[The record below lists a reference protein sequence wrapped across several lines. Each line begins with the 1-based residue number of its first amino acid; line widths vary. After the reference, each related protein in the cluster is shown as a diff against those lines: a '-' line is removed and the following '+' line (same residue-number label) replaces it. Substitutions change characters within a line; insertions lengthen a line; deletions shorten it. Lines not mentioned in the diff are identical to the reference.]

1 MAMKTM
7 SFAPPSS
14 TYRLQLNPKF
24 TLDDAAALTDYLCS
38 LGISHLYASP
48 YLQAAPGSTH
58 GYDVVDPR
66 AVSAELGGA
75 EAHERL
81 HQKLQECGMGQ
92 VLDIVPN
99 HMSLAR
105 TNLYWW
111 DVLENGPCSR
121 YARYFDVAWEEA
133 EPHLR
138 NKILVP
144 ILASQYGRMLNDGKI
159 KLVREDFRFEIHYE
173 DHRLPI
179 SPHSLGKLLASA
191 ADVANSDELRF
202 LSHALA
208 ALPCPLMC
216 DIPGIEARHHDKTV
230 LHELLQRLCREHAT
244 ACSGIDRVV
253 ERINATP
260 DSLDEFLEM
269 QNYRLSWW
277 HTGQQN
283 LGYRRFFDVNTLV
296 GVRVGD
302 ERVFHE
308 THELYFNWIRQG
320 ILSGVRVDHPDGLRD
335 PKLYFERLRANAPD
349 AWIVVEKI
357 LASHEA
363 LPSSWPVD
371 GTTGYEFINQV
382 NGLMIAPQGLSALDR
397 FYTSFTGQTASY
409 AQLCHDSKIQI
420 TQTTLG
426 SDVNYLTS
434 LFASICESNR
444 EYRDYTRVEVRRA
457 IREIAASFSVY
468 RTYVCPERDEVSADD
483 AASIERAIESAK
495 SIRVDVEGNLFN
507 FIRDVLLLRVKGER
521 ESEFVYRFQE
531 FTGAVMAKGV
541 EDTAFYCY
549 NRLVS
554 LNEVGGNPGD
564 PLITLAE
571 FHGNNQRAQS
581 LQPYR
586 MVSLTTH
593 DTKRSEDVRARL
605 NVLSEAPQLFA
616 DAVQR
621 WSELMRPMRSA
632 VLDRNTEYFYYQTL
646 IGAWPISVERATAYM
661 EKATREAKQQTSWTN
676 PNPEFDEALR
686 HYIRDTLEHAPF
698 VQKIENFV
706 ASIREA
712 GYINSLAQ
720 TLLKCTVPGLPD
732 TYQGSELW
740 DLRLVDP
747 DNRTPVDFDQRRTLL
762 RELPSLKP
770 AAIMQRMAD
779 GMPKLWIIQRAL
791 ALRKQRPEAFG
802 KEGTYAPLLAIGNR
816 AEHCI
821 AFLRGQD
828 IITIVPRLPYTL
840 AGQWQ
845 QTTLDLP
852 PGNWHN
858 ILTGEAHTGG
868 IQQLDTLLSIFPVAL
883 LARENTDA

>member
-1 MAMKTM
+1 MKTTRY
-7 SFAPPSS
+7 APPSS
-14 TYRLQLNPKF
+14 TYRLQLNPAF
-24 TLDDAAALTDYLCS
+24 TLDDAAGISDYLCS
-38 LGISHLYASP
+38 LGVSHLYASP

-66 AVSAELGGA
+66 TISAELGGS
-75 EAHERL
+75 EAHARL
-81 HQKLQECGMGQ
+81 CRKLEACGMGQ

-121 YARYFDVAWEEA
+121 FARYFDVAWEA
-133 EPHLR
+133 DEPHLR

-144 ILASQYGRMLNDGKI
+144 ILAGQYGRMLNDGKI
-159 KLVREDFRFEIHYE
+159 KLVRDGSQFEIHYE
-173 DHRLPI
+173 EHRLPI
-179 SPHSLGKLLASA
+179 APSTLGKLLASA
-191 ADVANSDELRF
+191 ADIAGSDELRF
-202 LSHALA
+202 LSHAFT
-208 ALPCPLMC
+208 ALPCPTMS
-216 DIPGIEARHHDKTV
+216 DVPGIEARHHDKSI
-230 LHELLQRLCREHAT
+230 LLNLLQRLCAEDSKAS
-244 ACSGIDRVV
+244 SGIDRAI
-253 ERINATP
+253 ERFNASI
-260 DSLDEFLEM
+260 DALDAFLNA

-283 LGYRRFFDVNTLV
+283 LGYRRFFDVNSLV

-302 ERVFHE
+302 ERVFYE
-308 THELYFNWIRQG
+308 THEIYFQWLRDG

-335 PKLYFERLRANAPD
+335 PKLYFDRLRANAPD

-357 LASHEA
+357 LAGHEA

-382 NGLMIAPQGLSALDR
+382 NGLMISPHGWIALDR
-397 FYTSFTGQTASY
+397 IYTEFTGQTANY
-409 AQLCHDSKIQI
+409 AQICHDSKIEI

-434 LFASICESNR
+434 LFAGICESNR
-444 EYRDYTRVEVRRA
+444 EYRDYTRVEIRRA
-457 IREIAASFSVY
+457 IREVAASFPVY
-468 RTYVCPERDEVSADD
+468 RTYVSPIRDEVSADD
-483 AASIERAIESAK
+483 VASIDRAIESAK
-495 SIRVDVEGNLFN
+495 SARTDVENNLFD
-507 FIRDVLLLRVKGER
+507 FIRDVLLLHVKGER
-521 ESEFVYRFQE
+521 ESEFVYRLQE

-549 NRLVS
+549 NRLISV
-554 LNEVGGNPGD
+554 NEVGGNPGD
-564 PLITLAE
+564 PLISLAE
-571 FHGNNQRAQS
+571 FNGNNQRAQS

-605 NVLSEAPQLFA
+605 NALSEIPQAFA

-621 WSELMRPMRSA
+621 WSEMTRSIRSV
-632 VLDRNTEYFYYQTL
+632 VLDRNTEYLYYQTL
-646 IGAWPISVERATAYM
+646 IGAWPISIDRATTYM

-686 HYIRDTLEHAPF
+686 HFIRATLEHAPF
-698 VQKIENFV
+698 VQNMEKFV
-706 ASIREA
+706 AVVREA
-712 GYINSLAQ
+712 GWINSLSQ

-747 DNRTPVDFDQRRTLL
+747 DNRTPVDFTLRRMLL
-762 RELPSLKP
+762 CELPSLKP
-770 AAIMQRMAD
+770 EDIMQRMEEGA
-779 GMPKLWIIQRAL
+779 PKLWVIQRAL
-791 ALRKQRPEAFG
+791 TLRKERPGSFG
-802 KEGTYAPLLAIGNR
+802 RDGTYTPLLAVGHY

-828 IITIVPRLPYTL
+828 VITIAPRLPFTL
-840 AGQWQ
+840 AGKWQ
-845 QTTLDLP
+845 ETTLELP
-852 PGNWHN
+852 EGHWNN
-858 ILTGEAHTGG
+858 VLSGEVIDGG
-868 IQQLDTLLSIFPVAL
+868 VHKLATLLSIFPVAL
-883 LARENTDA
+883 LVREKADA